1 MAANF
6 PSSLTPSSRI
16 YTPGSVASSNLG
28 HLSWEQ
34 TGVRHSSASYGH
46 RLRMTFV
53 SVTRAQQQSL
63 INHFAFHGN
72 FEPFDLSTETLVA
85 TNLTFPTGYKWR
97 YSESPEIEE
106 VDGQINMSVTLE
118 LLPPYTI

>member
-6 PSSLTPSSRI
+6 PSLICSSRI
-16 YTPGSVASSNLG
+16 YTPGAVASSSLG
-28 HLSWEQ
+28 HLSGEQ

-46 RLRMTFV
+46 RLRMSFI
-53 SVTRAQQQSL
+53 SVTRSEQQSL
-63 INHFAFHGN
+63 ISHYVFHGT
-72 FEPFDLSTETLVA
+72 FEPFELATETLQA

-97 YSESPEIEE
+97 YSSSPEMREI
-106 VDGQINMSVTLE
+106 DGQINISVNLE

>member
-1 MAANF
+1 MASNF
-6 PSSLTPSSRI
+6 PSITPSSRV
-16 YTPGSVASSNLG
+16 YTPGSVASSNLA
-28 HLSWEQ
+28 HLSGQQ
-34 TGVRHSSASYGH
+34 TAVRHSSASYSH

-63 INHFAFHGN
+63 VAHYAFHGS
-72 FEPFDLSTETLVA
+72 FEPFDLATETLVA

-97 YSESPEIEE
+97 YAESPEIEE
-106 VDGQINMSVTLE
+106 VNSQINMSVSLE

>member
-6 PSSLTPSSRI
+6 PSSLVPSGRV
-16 YTPGSVASSNLG
+16 YTPGFFASSALG
-28 HLSWEQ
+28 TLSGNE
-34 TGVRHSSASYGH
+34 TNVRHSSVSYGH
-46 RLRMTFV
+46 QLRLTFL

-63 INHFAFHGN
+63 VSHYAFHGS
-72 FEPFDLSTETLVA
+72 FEPFDLATETLVA

-97 YSESPEIEE
+97 YSGSPTMEE
-106 VDGQINMSVTLE
+106 VNGVINMSVSLE

>member
-6 PSSLTPSSRI
+6 PASLVPSSRV

-28 HLSWEQ
+28 HLSGEQ
-34 TGVRHSSASYGH
+34 TAVRHSSVSYGH

-63 INHFAFHGN
+63 VNHFAFHGS

-85 TNLTFPTGYKWR
+85 TNLSFPTGYKWR
-97 YSESPEIEE
+97 YSESPTIEE
-106 VDGQINMSVTLE
+106 INSQINISVSLE

>member
-1 MAANF
+1 MASNF
-6 PSSLTPSSRI
+6 PSISPSSRVF
-16 YTPGSVASSNLG
+16 TPGSVASSNLG
-28 HLSWEQ
+28 HLSGEQ

-53 SVTRAQQQSL
+53 SVSRSQQQSL
-63 INHFAFHGN
+63 VSHYAFHAN
-72 FEPFDLSTETLVA
+72 FEPFDLSSETLVA

-97 YSESPEIEE
+97 YSESPTIEE
-106 VDGQINMSVTLE
+106 VNGQINMSVSLE

>member
-1 MAANF
+1 MASNF
-6 PSSLTPSSRI
+6 PSLTPSSRI

-28 HLSWEQ
+28 HVSGAQ
-34 TGVRHSSASYGH
+34 TGVRHSSVSYGH

-63 INHFAFHGN
+63 INLFAFHGN

>member
-28 HLSWEQ
+28 HLSGEQ

-72 FEPFDLSTETLVA
+72 FEPFDLSTETLTA

-97 YSESPEIEE
+97 YSESPTIEE
-106 VDGQINMSVTLE
+106 VNSQINMSVSLE

>member
-6 PSSLTPSSRI
+6 PSLTPSGRV
-16 YTPGSVASSNLG
+16 YTPGFFSSSALG
-28 HLSWEQ
+28 TLSGNE
-34 TGVRHSSASYGH
+34 TNVRHSSVSYGH
-46 RLRMTFV
+46 LLRLTFL

-63 INHFAFHGN
+63 VSHYAFHGS
-72 FEPFDLSTETLVA
+72 FEPFDLATETLVA

-97 YSESPEIEE
+97 YSGSPEIEE
-106 VDGQINMSVTLE
+106 VDGQINMNVDLE

>member
-28 HLSWEQ
+28 HLSGEQ
-34 TGVRHSSASYGH
+34 TAVRHSSASYGH
-46 RLRMTFV
+46 RLRMRFQ

-63 INHFAFHGN
+63 VSHYAFHGS
-72 FEPFDLSTETLVA
+72 FEPFDLATETLVA
-85 TNLTFPTGYKWR
+85 TNLSFPTGYKWR

>member
-1 MAANF
+1 MASNF
-6 PSSLTPSSRI
+6 PSLSPSSRV

-28 HLSWEQ
+28 HLSGEQ

-46 RLRMTFV
+46 QLRMTFV
-53 SVTRAQQQSL
+53 SVSRADQQSL
-63 INHFAFHGN
+63 VSHYAFHGS
-72 FEPFDLSTETLVA
+72 FEPFDLATETLVA

-97 YSESPEIEE
+97 YSESPAIEE
-106 VDGQINMSVTLE
+106 VNGQINISVSLE